1 MILRAAD
8 VGELVSSF
16 LTHASEGRVRR
27 VFRSSAYIEAEDE
40 VILLLR
46 GELRSPMTVNLSAAD
61 DFGRLLAIDE
71 RCDLGMG
78 RLEFGRMTVR
88 TEGANV
94 YHGGLGRDSS
104 IAPLAGSELVRG
116 IVMLRLLYGASQSK
130 LDIVTDGSFRQFIY
144 TVLLPLAEGEMAE
157 AYLPRNYFPLIGIG
171 GGFTPAGDDFV
182 GGFTAAFNH
191 VARTTGRA
199 EIRLPKPELE
209 KRTVPE
215 SAALIDYA
223 QRGYVD
229 EELERLIISAFGGRP
244 GFFDNLLQVARRGHT
259 SGIDVSSGVL
269 LSAAV
274 CRDHMTREGAVE
286 KCLSAL
292 TNP

>member
-1 MILRAAD
+1 MILRAAY
-8 VGELVSSF
+8 VGELVTSL
-16 LTHASEGRVRR
+16 LTHTSEGRVSR
-27 VFRSSAYIEAEDE
+27 VFRSSAYIEAEGE
-40 VILLLR
+40 MILLLR
-46 GELRSPMTVNLSAAD
+46 GALRSPMTVNLPAAE

-71 RCDLGMG
+71 RCDLGLG
-78 RLEFGRMTVR
+78 RLKFGRMTVR

-94 YHGGLGRDSS
+94 YHGGLARDSS
-104 IAPLAGSELVRG
+104 IAPLAESELVRG
-116 IVMLRLLYGASQSK
+116 VVMLRLLYGASQSK
-130 LDIVTDGSFRQFIY
+130 LDFFTDGSFRRFIR
-144 TVLLPLAEGEMAE
+144 TVLLPLAGGKMAE
-157 AYLPRNYFPLIGIG
+157 AYLPRNYLPLIGLG

-182 GGFTAAFNH
+182 GGFAAAFNY

-274 CRDHMTREGAVE
+274 CRDSMTREGAVE
-286 KCLSAL
+286 RCLAAL
-292 TNP
+292 ANP

>member
-1 MILRAAD
+1 MILRAAN

-16 LTHASEGRVRR
+16 LTHRSEGRVRR

-46 GELRSPMTVNLSAAD
+46 GELRSPMTVNLWAAD
-61 DFGRLLAIDE
+61 DFERLLAIDE
-71 RCDLGMG
+71 RCDLGLG
-78 RLEFGRMTVR
+78 RLEFERMTVR
-88 TEGANV
+88 TEGASV
-94 YHGGLGRDSS
+94 YRGGLERDSS
-104 IAPLAGSELVRG
+104 IAPQAGSELVRG
-116 IVMLRLLYGASQSK
+116 ILMLRLLYRASQST
-130 LDIVTDGSFRQFIY
+130 LDIVTDGSFRQFIN
-144 TVLLPLAEGEMAE
+144 TVLLPLAEGEMAD
-157 AYLPRNYFPLIGIG
+157 AYLPRNYFPLIGKG

-182 GGFTAAFNH
+182 GGFAAAFNH
-191 VARTTGRA
+191 VARKTGVR
-199 EIRLPKPELE
+199 EIRLPRNELE

-229 EELERLIISAFGGRP
+229 EEVERLIISAFGGGP
-244 GFFDNLLQVARRGHT
+244 GFFDKLLQVARRGHT
-259 SGIDVSSGVL
+259 SGIDMSSGVV

-274 CRDHMTREGAVE
+274 CRDRMTREGTLE

-292 TNP
+292 TNS